1 MNEFDTKYRARLEKL
16 ETTLIADAID
26 TIQGSPQRFAYGIN
40 PMNAKPRKI
49 IGRAV
54 TVKITAAG
62 MTKSKTHMCIR
73 AIDAA
78 QEGDVIVIDNG
89 GRLDTNCW
97 GGLTALAAKLKGV
110 SGTVIDGACRDI
122 EDYNECDYPV
132 FARGRVISTGRG
144 RLMEESTNEMI
155 QFHGVQVR
163 PGDVVVADESGVVFI
178 PVEILD
184 AVIGK
189 AEELLAKEQAMVAD
203 LKAGMGMLDVDAK
216 YSYEQMLHTK

>member
-26 TIQGSPQRFAYGIN
+26 TVQGSQQRFAYGIN
-40 PMNAKPRKI
+40 PMNANPRKI
-49 IGRAV
+49 IGKAV

-62 MTKSKTHMCIR
+62 MTKSKTHMCIK

-78 QEGDVIVIDNG
+78 QEGDVIVMDNG
-89 GRLDTNCW
+89 GRVDTNCG

-163 PGDVVVADESGVVFI
+163 PGDVVVADQSGVVFI

-184 AVIGK
+184 AVIDK
-189 AEELLAKEQAMVAD
+189 AEQLLEKEQAMVAD
-203 LKAGMGMLDVDAK
+203 LKAGMSMLEVDAK
-216 YSYEQMLHTK
+216 YSYEQMLNK

>member
-1 MNEFDTKYRARLEKL
+1 MNEFNTKYRARLEKL

-26 TIQGSPQRFAYGIN
+26 TIQGGPQRFAYGIN
-40 PMNAKPRKI
+40 PMNENPRKI

-62 MTKSKTHMCIR
+62 MTKSKTHMCIK

-122 EDYNECDYPV
+122 EDYSECDYPV

-163 PGDVVVADESGVVFI
+163 PGDVVVADQSGVVFI

-184 AVIGK
+184 AAIEK
-189 AEELLAKEQAMVAD
+189 AEQLLAKEQAMMAD
-203 LKAGMGMLDVDAK
+203 LRAGMSMLDVDAK
-216 YSYEQMLHTK
+216 YSYEQMLNKQ

>member
-1 MNEFDTKYRARLEKL
+1 MNEFDTKYRARLERL

-40 PMNAKPRKI
+40 PMNANPRKI

-62 MTKSKTHMCIR
+62 MTKSKTHMCIK

-110 SGTVIDGACRDI
+110 SGTVVDGACRDI

-155 QFHGVQVR
+155 QFQGVQVR
-163 PGDVVVADESGVVFI
+163 PGDVVVADQSGVVFI

-184 AVIGK
+184 AVIDK
-189 AEELLAKEQAMVAD
+189 AEQLLAKEQAMVAD
-203 LKAGMGMLDVDAK
+203 LKAGMSMLDVDAK
-216 YSYEQMLHTK
+216 YSYEQMLNK

>member
-1 MNEFDTKYRARLEKL
+1 MNEFDTKYRPRLEKL
-16 ETTLIADAID
+16 ETTLIADAMD
-26 TIQGSPQRFAYGIN
+26 TIQGGPQRFAYGIN
-40 PMNAKPRKI
+40 PMNEKARKI

-62 MTKSKTHMCIR
+62 MTKSKTHMCIK

-89 GRLDTNCW
+89 GRVDTNCW
-97 GGLTALAAKLKGV
+97 GGLTALAAKLKGA

-122 EDYNECDYPV
+122 EDYDELDYPV

-163 PGDVVVADESGVVFI
+163 PGDIVVADKSGVVFI

-184 AVIGK
+184 PVIDK
-189 AEELLAKEQAMVAD
+189 AEQLLAKEQAMVAD
-203 LKAGMGMLDVDAK
+203 LKAGMSMLDVDAK
-216 YSYEQMLHTK
+216 YSYEQMLKQN